1 MANVVWG
8 SDAIDDI
15 RGIIRYIN
23 DHDPSAAQ
31 DIAARLFNLGD
42 SLAIFPR
49 RGRPKGG
56 IREMTSVPPYILR
69 YAIEDDS
76 VFILSVH
83 HGARHME

>member
-8 SDAIDDI
+8 SGAIDDI

-23 DHDPSAAQ
+23 DHDPIAAQ
-31 DIAARLFNLGD
+31 DIAIRLFNLGD
-42 SLAIFPR
+42 SLATFPR

-69 YAIEDDS
+69 YAVEGDT

-83 HGARHME
+83 HGARHLD